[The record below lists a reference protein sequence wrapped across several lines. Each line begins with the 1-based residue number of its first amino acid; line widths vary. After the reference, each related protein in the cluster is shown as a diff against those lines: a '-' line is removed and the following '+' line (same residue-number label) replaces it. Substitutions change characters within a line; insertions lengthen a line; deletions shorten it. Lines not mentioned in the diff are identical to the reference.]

1 MLLESVA
8 AIARF
13 PGVAHVKNIRW
24 SLALCVLLSV
34 PAQAQQAWHALPAHA
49 PEPAGNVGTPAK
61 VDLGRMLFFD
71 RRLSE
76 SGTVSCASCHNLKEG
91 GADHLSSSIGVHG
104 QRDGRNA
111 LTVWNVAFMT
121 SYFWDGRAASLEDQ
135 AVAQLLNP
143 LDMGMKDMAYVT
155 GRLKGIAGYRAPFER
170 AYGPGDVVNADNAV
184 KAIAAFERTLV
195 TNDTPF
201 DRYANGDTSALN
213 DAQRRGL
220 RAFAEV
226 GCARCHQG
234 PAFDGPAL
242 RVGTAFIMT
251 FPTNPRSPFVA
262 SYDLK
267 KDEGRYEWT
276 GKESDRSHWRVA
288 SLRNLRY
295 TAPYMHNGS
304 VETLADAVR
313 VMGSTELG
321 RTFTDAEV
329 ADLVAFLEALSGP
342 LPEVPEP
349 ALPDA
354 APR

>member
-1 MLLESVA
+1 MNRNRLLLPLVLWA
-8 AIARF
+8 
-13 PGVAHVKNIRW
+13 
-24 SLALCVLLSV
+24 LAGV
-34 PAQAQQAWHALPAHA
+34 PAHAQQAWHALPAHA
-49 PEPAGNVGTPAK
+49 PEPASNVGTPAR

-71 RRLSE
+71 KRLSE
-76 SGTVSCASCHNLKEG
+76 SATVSCASCHNLKDG
-91 GADHLSSSIGVHG
+91 GADHLSSSLGVHG

-121 SYFWDGRAASLEDQ
+121 SYFWDGRAASLEEQ
-135 AVAQLLNP
+135 AAAQLLNP
-143 LDMGMKDMAYVT
+143 LDMGMKDMDYVT
-155 GRLKGIAGYRAPFER
+155 ARLQGIAGYRPAFER
-170 AYGPGDVVNADNAV
+170 AFGGGDAVSAENAV

-195 TNDTPF
+195 TADTPY
-201 DRYANGDTSALN
+201 DRFANGDQSALN
-213 DAQRRGL
+213 EAQRRGMH
-220 RAFAEV
+220 AFEQA
-226 GCARCHQG
+226 GCSRCHQG

-242 RVGTAFIMT
+242 RVGTAFIMK

-262 SYDLK
+262 SYDLR

-276 GKESDRSHWRVA
+276 GKEADRSRWRVA

-329 ADLVAFLEALSGP
+329 SDLVAFLNALSGP
-342 LPEVPEP
+342 LPDVPEP
-349 ALPDA
+349 VLPGG
-354 APR
+354 PLH